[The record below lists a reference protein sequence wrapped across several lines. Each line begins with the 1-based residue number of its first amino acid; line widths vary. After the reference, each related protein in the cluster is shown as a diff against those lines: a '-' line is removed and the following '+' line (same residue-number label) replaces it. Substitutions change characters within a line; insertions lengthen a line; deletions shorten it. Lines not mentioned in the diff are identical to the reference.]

1 MPSQTPATFLRWPVA
16 EEAPGVGAVRRV
28 ALAILPLALL
38 LLWTAA
44 IRLPFYR
51 LANNDEFFFSIIAG
65 EWLKGGLPYVATF
78 DIKPPGLFFIY
89 AAVES
94 LFGASQATIKA
105 MEIVATTA
113 GAYGLFRLVKANG
126 TPRAA
131 FAVAALFPVYSI
143 PLGGVGAVNM
153 LLELPFVIAAFGAAL
168 TAVRE
173 PMRRHNRLSF
183 AFLAGLAIGTAGMVR
198 QPAIFEAAAVFVVLC
213 LYGTERLRL
222 TALSVAGAALP
233 GAVFAVYFLAAGHF
247 HEMFQAV
254 IRLALNRS
262 SDDVIAGYGPLV
274 AHLFTPLGMAQ
285 NTLLRSAPLIVLWVG
300 AWLAVRHVAR
310 LKAVIPP
317 RLLVVAGLW
326 LIASLAGVFAS
337 SAFCDYYL
345 LSVVPPLLILAGAF
359 FAHGLELAPPLRT
372 PAFVLSLVVA
382 AATVVIVDR
391 GDLFSPKA
399 LVTEDFEGTREL
411 ANKLT
416 ALGLAP
422 EDRLFVLD
430 RGFGV
435 YARTG
440 AMPPLPYF
448 HPVHLLTVFHTPS
461 PDPLGEALASNPRF
475 IIVSDLR
482 VRRLNE
488 LASRYEEALA
498 YVAAHYRG
506 AAVVAGPKDSFTV
519 YEFAS

>member
-1 MPSQTPATFLRWPVA
+1 MPLHTPATLFGWA
-16 EEAPGVGAVRRV
+16 SADATPGETTVKRAT
-28 ALAILPLALL
+28 LAILPLALL
-38 LLWTAA
+38 LLWTTA

-51 LANNDEFFFSIIAG
+51 LANNDEFFFSIIAS

-105 MEIVATTA
+105 MEIVATAA
-113 GAYGLFRLVKANG
+113 GAYGLYRLVTANG

-131 FAVAALFPVYSI
+131 FAAAALFPVYSI

-153 LLELPFVIAAFGAAL
+153 LLELPFVIAAFAAAL
-168 TAVRE
+168 AATRE
-173 PMRRHNRLSF
+173 QARQRDRLSF
-183 AFLAGLAIGTAGMVR
+183 AFLAGLAIGAAGMMR
-198 QPAIFEAAAVFVVLC
+198 QPAIFEAAAVFGVLC
-213 LYGTERLRL
+213 VYGTERLRL
-222 TALSVAGAALP
+222 VALYVGGAAIP
-233 GAVFAVYFLAAGHF
+233 GAVFAVYFLATGHF

-254 IRLALNRS
+254 ILLALNRS

-274 AHLFTPLGMAQ
+274 AYLFTPLGMAE

-300 AWLAVRHVAR
+300 AWLAVRHVSR

-317 RLLVVAGLW
+317 RLFVVAGLW

-345 LSVVPPLLILAGAF
+345 LSVVPPLLILAGTF

-391 GDLFSPKA
+391 GDLFQPNA

-411 ANKLT
+411 ANRLT

-422 EDRLFVLD
+422 EDRVFVLD

-440 AMPPLPYF
+440 AMPPMPYF

-461 PDPLGEALASNPRF
+461 PDPLGQALASHPRF
-475 IIVSDLR
+475 IIVSDLSL
-482 VRRLNE
+482 RRLNE
-488 LASRYEEALA
+488 LPSRYEEALA
-498 YVAAHYRG
+498 YVAAHYRQAG
-506 AAVVAGPKDSFTV
+506 LVTGPKDSFTI
-519 YEFAS
+519 YEFAG